1 MKDFLRS
8 YASTLLAT
16 ATLLLALPGQNLLAQ
31 PFGKSPPPPIEI
43 HQISTIEQLNAIRGE
58 YLYDHFL
65 LTADLDFSGYTY
77 DDPVKGWLP
86 IGHDTDASSDDHQGT
101 PFTGL
106 FDGNGHVI
114 RNLRIDRGGED
125 SVGLFGFVGGSIV
138 SLGLEGLE
146 VKGDSW
152 VGGIAGR
159 NHGIV
164 ADCYATGSVTGNRL
178 VGGLVGGNRFGM
190 VTGSYAT
197 GRVTGNR
204 LVGGLVGGN
213 SGTVTGSY
221 ATESVTGNVSV
232 GGLVGDIDNG
242 GTVTDCYATGSVTGD
257 FGVGGL
263 VGSSLRNVTV
273 TSSYATGRV
282 TGGYSVGGVAGWLF
296 SHDTV
301 TQSYWNTELS
311 GSATSSTG
319 VGLTTDEMYVQG
331 SFEGF
336 DFEGT
341 TDSGGTAVASVWLPP
356 VSGQRFPHLRG
367 VSKNGQVISIPRV
380 EVIPGAAPFLLEYTF
395 LPPTISGHAPVFSG
409 DADTVATIDATTGM
423 ITLAPGV
430 AGGEAVTITVRRGGN
445 GDYAPMSSSW
455 ILVVGIPFGGGTG
468 TSANPW
474 QIHTLTHLN
483 AIRDRRRESPAGG
496 NYLYDHFILM
506 NDLDFADYVYDSDG
520 AQENAKGWLPI
531 GHDTDAGGTYTS
543 YEGTPFRG
551 SFDGN
556 GHVIRNL
563 RIDRGGEDYVGLFG
577 RVDDGSIV
585 SLGLED
591 LEVTGEV
598 AVGGLV
604 GEARNGTVTD
614 SYATGSVTGESGV
627 GGLAGSNFISPMT
640 GSYAA
645 GSVTGES
652 GVGGLVGRND
662 FTTVMDSYATGSV
675 TGESNVGGLV
685 GENLSF
691 ATVRGSYATGSVTG
705 ESNVGGLVGENG
717 SQAVVTDSYWNTE
730 LSGNAYS
737 DGGVG
742 LTTAQMYVQGS
753 FAGFDFDGTTDSAD
767 GAMPSVW
774 LPPVSGQRFPHL
786 RGVSKNGQ
794 VLSIPRI
801 EVIPGLAPFLLEYTF
816 LPPTISGQAPVF
828 SGDADTVATIDA
840 STGRFTLAP
849 GVAGGEAMTI
859 TVRRGGN
866 GDYASISVSRTL
878 VVSPFGGGAGTSEN
892 PWQISTLAHLNAI
905 RDRRGEAL
913 TGTNLLDDHFILMN
927 DLDFDGYV
935 YDSGDAQENTKGW
948 LPIGHDTDAGSD
960 DHQGTPFTGSLSG
973 TGHVIR
979 NLRIDRGGEDFV
991 GLFGWVDD
999 GWILAL
1005 GLEDL
1010 EVTGGSGVGGL
1021 VGDNGGAVIDC
1032 YATGRVTGESGVG
1045 TLVGDNGGMVRY
1057 SYATGRVTGKESVGG
1072 LAGFVDGGSVRDSYA
1087 TGRVTGESGVGG
1099 LVGENGGRVSSS
1111 YATGRVT
1118 GDEYVGGLAGGN
1130 STAVMG
1136 SYATGRVTG
1145 SYATGRVTGGQRV
1158 GGLVGGNRFGTVMD
1172 SYATGGVT
1180 GDEYVGG
1187 LVGDIDND
1195 GTVTGSYATGR
1206 VTGGQRVGGLV
1217 GDIDGL
1223 GTVTGSYA
1231 TGRVT
1236 GESGVGGLVGENDGG
1251 TVMGSYATGRV
1262 TGESGVGGLVGGL
1275 FRDATVTGSY
1285 WNTELSGN
1293 ADSDGGVGLTTSE
1306 MYVQGNF
1313 AGFDFDGTTD
1323 SEGNA
1328 VASVWLPPV
1337 SGQHFPH
1344 LRGVSK
1350 NGQVLSIPR
1359 IGVIPGSASF
1369 LLEYTFL
1376 PPTISGHAPVFS
1388 GDADTVATINASTG
1402 RITLAPGAAG
1412 GEAVTITVRRGGNG
1426 EYAPVSSSWLLVV
1439 GNPFGGGTGTSAN
1452 PWQIRTLTHLN
1463 DIRDR
1468 RRESPAGGNYLYDHF
1483 ILMDDLDFA
1492 GYVYD
1497 SDDPMENAKGWL
1509 PIGHDTDAGRD
1520 GHQGARFTGSFDGDG
1535 LVIRNL
1541 RIDRGGE
1548 DYVGL
1553 FGRVDGGSIVSLGL
1567 EDLEVTGDDNVGGL
1581 VGGNDDGAVTDSYA
1595 TGSVTGDEDVGGLVG
1610 WNVNG
1615 GMVTGSYATG
1625 SVTGDEVVGGLVGYS
1640 HEGTVSGS
1648 YATGSV
1654 TGDEDVGGLVG
1665 YSHEGTVSGSYATG
1679 SVTGGRY
1686 VGGLVGGLSRNVTV
1700 TDSYWNTELSGNAT
1714 SSRGVGLTTDEMYVQ
1729 GSFAGFDFD
1738 GTTDSE
1744 DNAVASA
1751 WLPPVS
1757 GQRFPHL
1764 RGVSK
1769 NGQVLSIP
1777 RVVVI
1782 PGAAPFLLEYTFL
1795 PPTISR
1801 HAPVFSGDADTVAT
1815 INASTGRITL
1825 APGAGGGEAVTIT
1838 VRRGGNGDYAP
1849 MSSSWILVV
1858 GNPFGEGKGT
1868 SANPWQIRT
1877 LTHLNAI
1884 RDRRR
1889 ESPARGNFL
1898 YGHFIL
1904 MNDLD
1909 FDGYVYDSDDA
1920 QENTKGWL
1928 PIGHDTDAGSTY
1940 TSHEGT
1946 PFRGSFDGDGHVIQN
1961 LRIDR
1966 GGEDYMGL
1974 FGRVDGG
1981 SIVSLGLEDLEV
1993 TGGEYVGGLAGLIE
2007 GGTVTGSYATGSVTG
2022 DEYVGGLVGWS
2033 YGTVT
2038 GSYATGSVTGSVSVG
2053 GLVGQNSGTVTD
2065 SYATGSVTGDEYVG
2079 GLVGRLF
2086 NDATVT
2092 GSYATGS
2099 VTGRVSV
2106 GGLVGRLFNDATVTA
2121 SYWNMEL
2128 SGNAISSGGIGLTMA
2143 EMYVQGSFAGF
2154 DFEGT
2159 TDPEDNA
2166 VPSMWLPPVSGQ
2178 HFPHLRGVSK
2188 NGQVL
2193 SIPPVSASPS
2203 FLLGHTFLPPTI
2215 SGQDPVFSGD
2225 DDAVATIDAS
2235 TGRITLSAGVT
2246 SGEEMTI
2253 TVRRGGDSA
2262 YSSVIGSQ
2270 VLQVMMAQTITIS
2283 EGSTL
2288 TRTFGD
2294 PAFTLRAVPDTASGL
2309 SAFTW
2314 ESGDT
2319 AVAGVV
2325 TLSDG
2330 MARVTIA
2337 GAGAANITVVEA
2349 GNAIWPPALATLTL
2363 RVLPSVLN
2371 FDSQTI
2377 PSRIYMQDTAI
2388 PPLVLPEATG
2398 GMVPYTY
2405 TLNPVPAGLSFDPM
2419 TRTLTGTPT
2428 ITQAL
2433 TRHTYTVT
2441 DSTAVTA
2448 LTASL
2453 MFSITVNEAGP
2464 FGIGGQGA
2472 TVHVYPNPAGDV
2484 LHIEFPG
2491 ADEYGIALLTLT
2503 GQPVLGERHAGGGTR
2518 KLDVS
2523 TLKGGVYFLKIEDSE
2538 GVSQTFR
2545 IIR

>member
-1 MKDFLRS
+1 MTPAGGRAGQGGVSHIFLIFASRALRLFHLSFYFLAMTIMKRSLRS

-31 PFGKSPPPPIEI
+31 PFGGGAGTDLEPY
-43 HQISTIEQLNAIRGE
+43 QISTIEQLNAIRGE
-58 YLYDHFL
+58 YLDDHFL

-86 IGHDTDASSDDHQGT
+86 IGHDTDA
-101 PFTGL
+101 
-106 FDGNGHVI
+106 
-114 RNLRIDRGGED
+114 
-125 SVGLFGFVGGSIV
+125 
-138 SLGLEGLE
+138 
-146 VKGDSW
+146 
-152 VGGIAGR
+152 
-159 NHGIV
+159 
-164 ADCYATGSVTGNRL
+164 
-178 VGGLVGGNRFGM
+178 
-190 VTGSYAT
+190 
-197 GRVTGNR
+197 
-204 LVGGLVGGN
+204 
-213 SGTVTGSY
+213 
-221 ATESVTGNVSV
+221 
-232 GGLVGDIDNG
+232 
-242 GTVTDCYATGSVTGD
+242 
-257 FGVGGL
+257 
-263 VGSSLRNVTV
+263 
-273 TSSYATGRV
+273 
-282 TGGYSVGGVAGWLF
+282 
-296 SHDTV
+296 
-301 TQSYWNTELS
+301 
-311 GSATSSTG
+311 
-319 VGLTTDEMYVQG
+319 
-331 SFEGF
+331 
-336 DFEGT
+336 
-341 TDSGGTAVASVWLPP
+341 
-356 VSGQRFPHLRG
+356 
-367 VSKNGQVISIPRV
+367 
-380 EVIPGAAPFLLEYTF
+380 
-395 LPPTISGHAPVFSG
+395 
-409 DADTVATIDATTGM
+409 
-423 ITLAPGV
+423 
-430 AGGEAVTITVRRGGN
+430 
-445 GDYAPMSSSW
+445 
-455 ILVVGIPFGGGTG
+455 
-468 TSANPW
+468 
-474 QIHTLTHLN
+474 
-483 AIRDRRRESPAGG
+483 
-496 NYLYDHFILM
+496 
-506 NDLDFADYVYDSDG
+506 
-520 AQENAKGWLPI
+520 
-531 GHDTDAGGTYTS
+531 GGTYTS
-543 YEGTPFRG
+543 YEGTPFTG
-551 SFDGN
+551 SFIGAS
-556 GHVIRNL
+556 HVILNL

-577 RVDDGSIV
+577 YVDGGSIV

-604 GEARNGTVTD
+604 GGARDGRVTDSYASGSVTGESRVGGLAGFNFMSLVRD
-614 SYATGSVTGESGV
+614 SYATGSVTGETS
-627 GGLAGSNFISPMT
+627 
-640 GSYAA
+640 
-645 GSVTGES
+645 
-652 GVGGLVGRND
+652 VGGLVGRND

-675 TGESNVGGLV
+675 TGETNVGGLV

-691 ATVRGSYATGSVTG
+691 ATVRGSYAAGSVTG
-705 ESNVGGLVGENG
+705 ESGVGGLVGDNG
-717 SQAVVTDSYWNTE
+717 PWAVVTESYWNME
-730 LSGNAYS
+730 LSGKATPS
-737 DGGVG
+737 AFGGVG
-742 LTTAQMYVQGS
+742 LTTTEMFERDN
-753 FAGFDFDGTTDSAD
+753 FAGFDFDGPTDSGD
-767 GAMPSVW
+767 KMTPSVW
-774 LPPVSGQRFPHL
+774 LPPVSGQHFPHL
-786 RGVSKNGQ
+786 REVSKNGQ

-801 EVIPGLAPFLLEYTF
+801 GAILGSAPFPLEHTF
-816 LPPTISGQAPVF
+816 LPMTIPGREPVF

-840 STGRFTLAP
+840 ATGNITLAP

-866 GDYASISVSRTL
+866 GDYASISVSQTL
-878 VVSPFGGGAGTSEN
+878 VVSPFGGGTGTSEN
-892 PWQISTLAHLNAI
+892 PWQIRTLAHLNAI
-905 RDRRGEAL
+905 RDRRGEAP
-913 TGTNLLDDHFILMN
+913 TGTNLLDDHFILMS

-948 LPIGHDTDAGSD
+948 LPIGHDTDASID
-960 DHQGTPFTGSLSG
+960 DHQGTPFTGSFDG
-973 TGHVIR
+973 DGHAIR
-979 NLRIDRGGEDFV
+979 NLRIDRGEEDYA
-991 GLFGWVDD
+991 GLFGRVD
-999 GWILAL
+999 GGSIVSL

-1010 EVTGGSGVGGL
+1010 EVTGDERVGGL
-1021 VGDNGGAVIDC
+1021 VGDNGGTVMDC

-1045 TLVGDNGGMVRY
+1045 GLVGVNGGTVTDG
-1057 SYATGRVTGKESVGG
+1057 YATGSVTGKESVGG
-1072 LAGFVDGGSVRDSYA
+1072 LAGFVDNGTVTDSYATGRVTGESGVGGLAGDNGGTVSSSYA

-1099 LVGENGGRVSSS
+1099 LVGDNDGMVTGS

-1130 STAVMG
+1130 ST
-1136 SYATGRVTG
+1136 TVTG

-1158 GGLVGGNRFGTVMD
+1158 GGLVGGKRFGTVMD
-1172 SYATGGVT
+1172 SYATGRVT
-1180 GDEYVGG
+1180 GDKYVGG
-1187 LVGDIDND
+1187 LLGEIDID
-1195 GTVTGSYATGR
+1195 GMVTGSYATGS

-1236 GESGVGGLVGENDGG
+1236 GESGVGGLVGHIYAIG
-1251 TVMGSYATGRV
+1251 TVTGSYATGIV
-1262 TGESGVGGLVGGL
+1262 TGISDVGGLVGRV
-1275 FRDATVTGSY
+1275 FRATTVTGSY

-1293 ADSDGGVGLTTSE
+1293 ADSDGGVGLTTTE
-1306 MYVQGNF
+1306 MFDQDRF
-1313 AGFDFDGTTD
+1313 AGFDFDGTRD

-1359 IGVIPGSASF
+1359 IGVIPGSAPF
-1369 LLEYTFL
+1369 LLEHTFL
-1376 PPTISGHAPVFS
+1376 PPTISRQDPVFS

-1402 RITLAPGAAG
+1402 MITLAPGAGG

-1426 EYAPVSSSWLLVV
+1426 EYAPVSSAWLLVV
-1439 GNPFGGGTGTSAN
+1439 GNPFGGGTGTLEN

-1463 DIRDR
+1463 AIRDR
-1468 RRESPAGGNYLYDHF
+1468 RRESPARGNYLYDHF

-1520 GHQGARFTGSFDGDG
+1520 GHQGARFTGSFNGDDH
-1535 LVIRNL
+1535 VIRNL

-1581 VGGNDDGAVTDSYA
+1581 VGGNDDGMVSGSYA
-1595 TGSVTGDEDVGGLVG
+1595 TGRVTGNEDVGGLVG

-1615 GMVTGSYATG
+1615 GMVTGNYATG
-1625 SVTGDEVVGGLVGYS
+1625 RVTGDEVVGGLVGGNDD
-1640 HEGTVSGS
+1640 GTVTDS
-1648 YATGSV
+1648 YATGSVTGNEDVGGLVGANDGGTVTASYATGRV

-1665 YSHEGTVSGSYATG
+1665 
-1679 SVTGGRY
+1679 
-1686 VGGLVGGLSRNVTV
+1686 GLSRDATV
-1700 TDSYWNTELSGNAT
+1700 SDSYWNTELSGNAA
-1714 SSRGVGLTTDEMYVQ
+1714 SSTGIGLTTTEMFDQ
-1729 GSFAGFDFD
+1729 DSFAGFDFD
-1738 GTTDSE
+1738 GTRDLE
-1744 DNAVASA
+1744 GNGVASV
-1751 WLPPVS
+1751 WLLPVS
-1757 GQRFPHL
+1757 GRHFPHL

-1769 NGQVLSIP
+1769 NGQVLSVP
-1777 RVVVI
+1777 RAEVI

-1795 PPTISR
+1795 PPTISG
-1801 HAPVFSGDADTVAT
+1801 HAPVFSGDDDTVAT

-1825 APGAGGGEAVTIT
+1825 APGTGGGEAVTIT

-1858 GNPFGEGKGT
+1858 GNPFGGGT
-1868 SANPWQIRT
+1868 GTLENPWQIRT
-1877 LTHLNAI
+1877 ATHLNAI
-1884 RDRRR
+1884 RDRSR
-1889 ESPARGNFL
+1889 ESPAGGNYL
-1898 YGHFIL
+1898 HGHFIL

-1928 PIGHDTDAGSTY
+1928 PIGNDTDAGSDFHQG
-1940 TSHEGT
+1940 TS
-1946 PFRGSFDGDGHVIQN
+1946 FRGSFDGAGRVIQN

-1966 GGEDYMGL
+1966 GGEDYVGL

-2007 GGTVTGSYATGSVTG
+2007 GDTVTGSYVTGSVTGGVSVGGLVGGLLDNATVTGSYATRSVTGRVSVGGLVGQNSGTVTGSYATGSVTG
-2022 DEYVGGLVGWS
+2022 DEYVGGLAGQDS
-2033 YGTVT
+2033 GTVT
-2038 GSYATGSVTGSVSVG
+2038 GSYATGSV
-2053 GLVGQNSGTVTD
+2053 
-2065 SYATGSVTGDEYVG
+2065 AGDEYVG
-2079 GLVGRLF
+2079 GLAGGLLS
-2086 NDATVT
+2086 NAAVT

-2106 GGLVGRLFNDATVTA
+2106 GGLLGRLFNDATVTA

-2128 SGNAISSGGIGLTMA
+2128 SGNATSSGGVGLTIT
-2143 EMYVQGSFAGF
+2143 EMYVQGNFAGF
-2154 DFEGT
+2154 DFDGT
-2159 TDPEDNA
+2159 TDSEGYA
-2166 VPSMWLPPVSGQ
+2166 VPSMWLPPVSDQ
-2178 HFPHLRGVSK
+2178 HFPHLRGVLK

-2203 FLLGHTFLPPTI
+2203 FLLEHTFLPPTI

-2262 YSSVIGSQ
+2262 YSSVTGSQ

-2337 GAGAANITVVEA
+2337 GAGTANITVVEA

-2363 RVLPSVLN
+2363 RVLPSVI
-2371 FDSQTI
+2371 FRPQTI
-2377 PSRIYMQDTAI
+2377 LSRIYMQDIAI

-2428 ITQAL
+2428 ITQAS

-2453 MFSITVNEAGP
+2453 MFSITVNEAEP